1 MVETC
6 LAFRGGVEMDAK
18 AAARLSIV
26 LGKSIHCIH
35 STHSEERNMD
45 KAIAKHLAK
54 RGMATTKPLRKDI
67 TFSERNPDFFKW
79 FHESVMGFDSE
90 EYRREFWREA
100 RKTGQ
105 TIGHMPYGLR
115 EYHRRRDVRRAGGAI
130 LLELII
136 GGSAL
141 AVWLIRRMID
151 RHIQRLRRP
160 TYYETERARRLGLA
174 EERRCIRRRRTINA
188 MPSKKELLEAF
199 SKAKESPANMIRFG
213 SLIEDLECYV
223 DNTPYFKNEQLVGR
237 RGGIRRH
244 LEREIPELYA
254 RYKTVMKYKALSK
267 KFRQATGIE
276 DPVPAASILPDESN
290 SERCEGDENS
300 VRIEISWGEG
310 DGMERVMQGNRQK
323 AAEKGKEK
331 QKEQSV
337 QKGMKKGKG
346 MQKGKEFD
354 WSGFGL
360 GEKRILAKEILGAC
374 EGTAMS
380 LAAQLETRIN
390 PDYTPPIRVLGDVPS
405 MHIARGNL
413 DRDELHSASG
423 HCKGKFG

>member
-1 MVETC
+1 
-6 LAFRGGVEMDAK
+6 MDAK
-18 AAARLSIV
+18 AAACTTIGSAKI
-26 LGKSIHCIH
+26 IHCIH

-100 RKTGQ
+100 RKTGH

-115 EYHRRRDVRRAGGAI
+115 EYHRRRDARLEGAAI
-130 LLELII
+130 FLELII

-174 EERRCIRRRRTINA
+174 EERRRIRRRRTTNA
-188 MPSKKELLEAF
+188 MPDKKELLEAF
-199 SKAKESPANMIRFG
+199 RKAKDSPADMIRFG

-223 DNTPYFKNEQLVGR
+223 DNTPYFKDGKLVGR
-237 RGGIRRH
+237 RGGIRRY

-276 DPVPAASILPDESN
+276 DPVPAASLLPDESN
-290 SERCEGDENS
+290 SERCECDENS
-300 VRIEISWGEG
+300 IRMEISRNGG
-310 DGMERVMQGNRQK
+310 CVKGKQ
-323 AAEKGKEK
+323 KGKEK
-331 QKEQSV
+331 
-337 QKGMKKGKG
+337 GMSNGK
-346 MQKGKEFD
+346 FD
-354 WSGFGL
+354 WLGFEF
-360 GEKRILAKEILGAC
+360 GEKRILVKEILGAC
-374 EGTAMS
+374 EGTVVS
-380 LAAQLETRIN
+380 LTAQLEILIN
-390 PDYTPPIRVLGDVPS
+390 PDYTPPVRTGGVHLAKSVSGVPYQAKAAGQS
-405 MHIARGNL
+405 
-413 DRDELHSASG
+413 S
-423 HCKGKFG
+423 

>member
-1 MVETC
+1 MVESC
-6 LAFRGGVEMDAK
+6 PAFRGRVEMDAK
-18 AAARLSIV
+18 AAACTTIGSA
-26 LGKSIHCIH
+26 KTIHCIH

-54 RGMATTKPLRKDI
+54 RGMATAKPLRKDV
-67 TFSERNPDFFKW
+67 TFSELNPDFFKW

-100 RKTGQ
+100 RKTGH
-105 TIGHMPYGLR
+105 TIGHVPYGLR
-115 EYHRRRDVRRAGGAI
+115 EYRRRRDTRLEGAAI
-130 LLELII
+130 LLELLI

-141 AVWLIRRMID
+141 AVWLIRRMVD

-174 EERRCIRRRRTINA
+174 EERRRIRRRRTTNA
-188 MPSKKELLEAF
+188 MPGKKELLEAF
-199 SKAKESPANMIRFG
+199 SKAKESPSNMIRFG

-223 DNTPYFKNEQLVGR
+223 DNTPYFNDGKLVGR

-290 SERCEGDENS
+290 FGRCEGDENS
-300 VRIEISWGEG
+300 VRREVLWNDG
-310 DGMERVMQGNRQK
+310 DGMERVMRGNRQK
-323 AAEKGKEK
+323 DAEKGKEK
-331 QKEQSV
+331 QKEQGV
-337 QKGMKKGKG
+337 QKGRKKKTG

-354 WSGFGL
+354 WRGFEF
-360 GEKRILAKEILGAC
+360 GEKRILVEEILGAC
-374 EGTAMS
+374 EGTVVS
-380 LAAQLETRIN
+380 LTAQLEIRIN
-390 PDYTPPIRVLGDVPS
+390 PDYTPPVRIGGERL
-405 MHIARGNL
+405 AK
-413 DRDELHSASG
+413 SG
-423 HCKGKFG
+423 SEVSCQSKAAGQSS

>member
-1 MVETC
+1 
-6 LAFRGGVEMDAK
+6 MDAK
-18 AAARLSIV
+18 AVACTTIGSA
-26 LGKSIHCIH
+26 KTIHCIH

-54 RGMATTKPLRKDI
+54 RGMATAKPLRKDI
-67 TFSERNPDFFKW
+67 TFSELNPDFFKW

-100 RKTGQ
+100 RKTGH
-105 TIGHMPYGLR
+105 TIGHVPYGLR
-115 EYHRRRDVRRAGGAI
+115 EYRRRRDTRLEGAAI
-130 LLELII
+130 LLELLI

-174 EERRCIRRRRTINA
+174 EERRRIRRRRTTNA
-188 MPSKKELLEAF
+188 MPGKKELLEAF
-199 SKAKESPANMIRFG
+199 RKAKDSPADMIRFG

-223 DNTPYFKNEQLVGR
+223 DNTPYFKDGKLVGR

-276 DPVPAASILPDESN
+276 DPVPAAAIFPDESS
-290 SERCEGDENS
+290 SEGCEGGENS
-300 VRIEISWGEG
+300 IRREITRNDG
-310 DGMERVMQGNRQK
+310 DGMERVMRGNRRK
-323 AAEKGKEK
+323 DAEKGEGK
-331 QKEQSV
+331 QKERGV
-337 QKGMKKGKG
+337 RKGTRKKKGVL
-346 MQKGKEFD
+346 KGKEFD
-354 WSGFGL
+354 WGGFEF
-360 GEKRILAKEILGAC
+360 GEKRVLAWEILGAC
-374 EGTAMS
+374 EGTEVS
-380 LAAQLETRIN
+380 LAAQLEIRIN
-390 PDYTPPIRVLGDVPS
+390 PDYTPPIRVLGDSSS
-405 MHIARGNL
+405 MRIAKGNL
-413 DRDELHSASG
+413 NRPKLHSASG
-423 HCKGKFG
+423 HCKGETG